1 MVDIYIAN
9 QLAEFKEKAMSKTR
23 GEIEAAF
30 TKAIIKLEK
39 EYLGRG
45 PLDARTFLVDDM
57 ILVRLRGVLTQA
69 EQKLAETP
77 QGSHLIKETRQ
88 QLFETS
94 KELLRSIVEEIISC
108 KVLSF
113 HSDISTKN
121 AERIIVLTVD
131 RNLEKEF
138 RS

>member
-1 MVDIYIAN
+1 MERYNSTVN
-9 QLAEFKEKAMSKTR
+9 KNTSKSSGELEAE
-23 GEIEAAF
+23 F

-39 EYLGRG
+39 EYHGRG
-45 PLDARTFLVDDM
+45 PLEARTFFIDDM

-77 QGSHLIKETRQ
+77 QGSTLIKETRR

-94 KELLRSIVEEIISC
+94 RSMLEDIVCEMLGFQV
-108 KVLSF
+108 KSF

-121 AERIIVLTVD
+121 NERIIVLTLD
-131 RNLEKEF
+131 RKI
-138 RS
+138 